1 MQSTRLSLL
10 IWLLTSVTASGLKL
24 NIPRFV
30 WNTGIPVC
38 ISLKGQFPWIK
49 QTHSPRTFTAIYP
62 STLFRCELPSFGG
75 YRCSYSRSS
84 TDLFVCSFIQELFS
98 FHWTTLCQETLI
110 LMIAQD
116 VNIDIGFLLDGD
128 TKIKQFS
135 CENAHSEL
143 WRIIM
148 SDQVMISAKV

>member
-1 MQSTRLSLL
+1 M
-10 IWLLTSVTASGLKL
+10 
-24 NIPRFV
+24 
-30 WNTGIPVC
+30 
-38 ISLKGQFPWIK
+38 
-49 QTHSPRTFTAIYP
+49 
-62 STLFRCELPSFGG
+62 
-75 YRCSYSRSS
+75 
-84 TDLFVCSFIQELFS
+84 
-98 FHWTTLCQETLI
+98 CQETLI